1 MMMQTRGAGTQRSL
15 MCGGVAAGL
24 LTAGLWAGQDDPQ
37 PNWTV
42 LHCGTLLAVPG
53 EPPQPH
59 MTIVIH
65 DGQIQAVR
73 QGYVA
78 AGDLAEARN
87 EPIETVNLKDRFV
100 LPGLIDCHTHITG
113 QYTADV
119 RLRRVEETDA
129 DAAIRGVVYARRT
142 LEAGFTTIRNV
153 GSSGDAAFAL
163 RDAINEGLV
172 PGPRILMAGESISPT
187 GGHSDS
193 TLGYREDLFA
203 MPGSMQ
209 GIADGPAACRR
220 AVRAQVKRGADVI
233 KLTATGGVL
242 SATAAGTEQ
251 QFFDDELTAIVQTA
265 HLLGRTVAAHAH
277 GTNGINAALRAGVD
291 SIEHGTFLDEESI
304 TLFKQTGAFL
314 VPTILAGKTVT
325 QKAAIAGYYPPPV
338 AEKAKAVG
346 PVIQN
351 AFAKAYE
358 GGVRIAFGTDSG
370 VSEHGRNAEEF
381 LLMVEAGMSETEA
394 IVSAT
399 VSAAQLLGLSK
410 EIGTIDAGKAAD
422 IIATKGNP
430 LDDISTLQHIAFVM
444 RSGTV
449 YKHQ

>member
-1 MMMQTRGAGTQRSL
+1 
-15 MCGGVAAGL
+15 MCAGVAVGL
-24 LTAGLWAGQDDPQ
+24 LTAGLWADQDNP
-37 PNWTV
+37 PPKWTV

-65 DGQIQAVR
+65 DGRIQAVR
-73 QGYVA
+73 RGYVDA
-78 AGDLAEARN
+78 RDLAEARN
-87 EPIETVNLKDRFV
+87 EPIETVDLKDRFV

-251 QFFDDELTAIVQTA
+251 QFFNDELSAIVETA
-265 HLLGRTVAAHAH
+265 HLLGRSVAAHAH

-422 IIATKGNP
+422 IIATTGNP
-430 LDDISTLQHIAFVM
+430 LDDISALQHIAFVM
-444 RSGTV
+444 RNGTI
-449 YKHQ
+449 YKRQ